1 MATIDLTKQEVVDV
15 LAELEERL
23 PNIGTEFFQPDRSI
37 TMFSLSNINIEA
49 SRMLRFMGLN
59 GYVPVVRLTDLSGKS
74 AAGQAYMGDNSD
86 GVFEIEIDNRIM
98 HDYRMLYRV
107 LAHELCHKYLEIH
120 GLYSKVLP
128 KLDEVRAEL
137 CTIFMGFGLQVL
149 NGYNETSGYLNL
161 EDFCHAFCVVYLSR
175 GMSQEQIKRIVPES
189 CKGYVDNI
197 LSDINILESQKLSEM
212 IIANQS
218 SDYELRRRMR
228 TLQLVVE
235 NMTDVNDKHKNIDKV
250 FRDKQKELSDG
261 KHPILN
267 MLLRETMATKA
278 LENDKLK
285 ECCAEIDKIICKLCE
300 STKVDVE
307 NVSDGLSR
315 DITCPACG
323 FVNINTRVSD
333 LKALKCPQCHH
344 YFVWDG
350 RAFDLQ
356 ALKAQEHKQCFWKR
370 IFRKKIK

>member
-1 MATIDLTKQEVVDV
+1 MATIDLTKQEVVEV

-74 AAGQAYMGDNSD
+74 AAGQAYMGNNSD

-98 HDYRMLYRV
+98 HDYSMLYRV

-161 EDFCHAFCVVYLSR
+161 EDFCHAFCVVYMSR

-218 SDYELRRRMR
+218 SDYELRRKMR

-350 RAFDLQ
+350 RPFDLQ
-356 ALKAQEHKQCFWKR
+356 ALKAQERKKCFWNR
-370 IFRKKIK
+370 IFKKK

>member
-15 LAELEERL
+15 LAEFEECL
-23 PNIGTEFFQPDRSI
+23 PNIGTELFQPDPNI
-37 TMFSLSNINIEA
+37 TMFDLANINREA
-49 SRMLRFMGLN
+49 SRMLSFMHLD
-59 GYVPVVRLTDLSGKS
+59 GYVPIVRLTDLSGKS
-74 AAGQAYMGDNSD
+74 AAGLAYMGDNSD
-86 GVFEIEIDNRIM
+86 GVFEIDIDNRIM

-218 SDYELRRRMR
+218 SDYKLRRKMR

-350 RAFDLQ
+350 RPFDLQ
-356 ALKAQEHKQCFWKR
+356 ALKAQEHNKCFWNR
-370 IFRKKIK
+370 IFKKK